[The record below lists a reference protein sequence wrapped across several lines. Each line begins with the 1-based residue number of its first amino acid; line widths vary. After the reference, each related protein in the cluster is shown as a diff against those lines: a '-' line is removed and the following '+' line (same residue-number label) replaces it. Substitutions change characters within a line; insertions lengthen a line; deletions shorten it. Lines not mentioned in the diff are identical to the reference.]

1 MGLEPDWSRVIGQ
14 HREYPVE
21 LVTDGP
27 HNAVHPFYR
36 LHLLLNTPEMAC
48 FVRCLDVDIDKV
60 QVLDRIE
67 RGVALVRSCQNA
79 LREAEQTV
87 EQLIE
92 RNGRQDV
99 TSLSALAR

>member
-1 MGLEPDWSRVIGQ
+1 MTAKKNPSLPFETALAELEILVGQ
-14 HREYPVE
+14 LEQGE
-21 LVTDGP
+21 LTLEDSLQR
-27 HNAVHPFYR
+27 F
-36 LHLLLNTPEMAC
+36 
-48 FVRCLDVDIDKV
+48 
-60 QVLDRIE
+60 E

>member
-1 MGLEPDWSRVIGQ
+1 MTAKKNPPLPFETALAELETLVGQ
-14 HREYPVE
+14 LEQGE
-21 LVTDGP
+21 LTLEESLQ
-27 HNAVHPFYR
+27 R
-36 LHLLLNTPEMAC
+36 
-48 FVRCLDVDIDKV
+48 FV
-60 QVLDRIE
+60 

-99 TSLSALAR
+99 TALSALAR

>member
-1 MGLEPDWSRVIGQ
+1 MTAKKNPPLPFETALAELETLVGQ
-14 HREYPVE
+14 LEQGE
-21 LVTDGP
+21 LTLEDSLQR
-27 HNAVHPFYR
+27 F
-36 LHLLLNTPEMAC
+36 
-48 FVRCLDVDIDKV
+48 
-60 QVLDRIE
+60 E

-99 TSLSALAR
+99 TALSALAR